1 MFAWKSAMALAVSL
15 GLAAPAMADPTL
27 GVGLSFSF
35 GGGSGVNTGL
45 GLRLFSDNE
54 EDSFVGAIGMDYMF
68 GKNSWRGTLGGAYLG
83 NNSYV
88 GLDLGIGLSGGGLDF
103 GVGAGL
109 ADTESPAQP
118 DSGMGGSEIPEEG

>member
-15 GLAAPAMADPTL
+15 GLAAPAVADPTL

-68 GKNSWRGTLGGAYLG
+68 GNNSWRGTLGGAYLG

-88 GLDLGIGLSGGGLDF
+88 GLDMGIGLSGGGLDF
-103 GVGAGL
+103 GLGAGL
-109 ADTESPAQP
+109 VDTESPAQP
-118 DSGMGGSEIPEEG
+118 EDGMGG